1 MPCDGVA
8 VAEGRIPLDLARYLD
23 SQIARAG
30 VLAFLAREYPQLGQP
45 EVVSSG
51 PSGVDIRLG
60 TYTLRLR
67 DGVVA
72 VAGPR
77 GAELSELQER
87 VTALLKGLA
96 GLALQQDVLRR
107 VRSTGVRVGAETRAP
122 NGALVL
128 GVEL

>member
-1 MPCDGVA
+1 MPCDGIA
-8 VAEGRIPLDLARYLD
+8 VAEGQVPLDLARYLD

-30 VLAFLAREYPQLGQP
+30 LLTFLAREYPRLGQP
-45 EVVSSG
+45 EVASSG
-51 PSGVDIRLG
+51 PSSLDIRLG
-60 TYTLRLR
+60 AYTLRLR

-72 VAGPR
+72 VAGPT
-77 GAELSELQER
+77 GAQLSELQER

-107 VRSTGVRVGAETRAP
+107 VRGAGARLSAETRAP